1 MGCYPGCFYYTD
13 SCFRTDCKMTSK
25 NDITGQ
31 KQQTKPASDTYRDNY
46 DRIFGT
52 KVPQDAECKPVEK
65 KNDLPTG
72 R

>member
-1 MGCYPGCFYYTD
+1 
-13 SCFRTDCKMTSK
+13 MTSK

-31 KQQTKPASDTYRDNY
+31 KQQTKPASDTYRNNY
-46 DRIFGT
+46 DQIFG
-52 KVPQDAECKPVEK
+52 KKPVKPEEPK